1 MAVALEAES
10 VDVSMDEVDC
20 ACVVRT
26 GTPSAGSVNEKPNL
40 AAMAV
45 AFDVKS
51 DAAMMVGDN
60 DGDSG

>member
-1 MAVALEAES
+1 
-10 VDVSMDEVDC
+10 MDEVDC

-51 DAAMMVGDN
+51 DAARMVADN